1 MVILPLALWK
11 NPRARNPCIVIAPLY
26 QLMNAVIIDD
36 EPHAVAVLEKLLFI
50 HCPGVVVLGK
60 ANNVEQGIRL
70 INRTEPDLIFL
81 DVVMPRAS
89 GFKLIKQLPAQQSP
103 EIIFVTSFDAYALE
117 AIRCCALAYIIK
129 PIQTEELLQAV
140 RLANQRIG
148 QKVSYE
154 RSQALIH
161 NLNSAQPKHKRL
173 GIPSEKGL
181 EFVEVGHIIR
191 CEGLSGCTRIVL
203 KDGKNLLSSYN
214 IGEFKKLLESY
225 RFFPVHKSHLI
236 NLDEIMRYDR
246 EGSVLM
252 IDQTLVPVSRR
263 RRQEFLTQIERL

>member
-1 MVILPLALWK
+1 M
-11 NPRARNPCIVIAPLY
+11 IAPLD

-36 EPHAVAVLEKLLFI
+36 EPHAVAVLENLLFT

-60 ANNVEQGIRL
+60 ANNVEQALQL
-70 INRTEPDLIFL
+70 INRTQPDLIFL

-89 GFKLIKQLPAQQSP
+89 GFELIKQLSPEQSP
-103 EIIFVTSFDAYALE
+103 EIIFVTSFDEYALE

-129 PIQTEELLQAV
+129 PIQTDELLQAV
-140 RLANQRIG
+140 RLASQRIG
-148 QKVSYE
+148 QKVSFE

-161 NLNSAQPKHKRL
+161 NLNSEQPKRKRL

-203 KDGKNLLSSYN
+203 KNGKSLLSSYN
-214 IGEFKKLLESY
+214 IGEFKKLLENY
-225 RFFPVHKSHLI
+225 RFFPIHKSHLI

-252 IDQTLVPVSRR
+252 LDQTLVPVSRR
-263 RRQEFLTQIERL
+263 RRQEFLTKIERL